1 MQLVETGRG
10 ENMEN
15 IEENTVEETQEED
28 NNTIKNMRE
37 RIKELEG
44 VEKEYKSVQ
53 QDKVIQDA
61 GFDPASG
68 QGKALKDLYK
78 GDLEVDAIKAFAAE
92 QYGWGEEAPAVQEQ
106 EAQKARVV
114 TSQDS
119 LDTVIEASVP
129 VEPANVNDQI
139 SQAMQD
145 GDWQTS
151 SALKAEKLKALM
163 DKKLN

>member
-1 MQLVETGRG
+1 MD
-10 ENMEN
+10 
-15 IEENTVEETQEED
+15 NTVENTQDD
-28 NNTIKNMRE
+28 NNAIKAMRE

-53 QDKVIQDA
+53 MGNAIKDA
-61 GFDPASG
+61 GFDPSSG

-78 GDLEVDAIKAFAAE
+78 GEMDSDSIKQFASE
-92 QYGWGEEAPAVQEQ
+92 NYGWGASPDQVTEQ
-106 EAQKARVV
+106 EAQRSRVI

-119 LDTVIEASVP
+119 LDTVIEASIP
-129 VEPANVNDQI
+129 VEPVGIEDQI
-139 SQAMQD
+139 NQAQAD

-163 DKKLN
+163 ERKL

>member
-1 MQLVETGRG
+1 MD
-10 ENMEN
+10 
-15 IEENTVEETQEED
+15 NTVENTQDD
-28 NNTIKNMRE
+28 NNAIKAMRE

-53 QDKVIQDA
+53 MGNAIKDA
-61 GFDPASG
+61 GFDPSSG

-78 GDLEVDAIKAFAAE
+78 GELDSDSIKQFAADN
-92 QYGWGEEAPAVQEQ
+92 YGWGASPDEVTEQ
-106 EAQKARVV
+106 EAQRSRVV
-114 TSQDS
+114 TSQNS

-129 VEPANVNDQI
+129 VEPVGIDDQI
-139 SQAMQD
+139 NQAQSD

-163 DKKLN
+163 ERKL

>member
-1 MQLVETGRG
+1 MQLVENWERRD
-10 ENMEN
+10 MEN
-15 IEENTVEETQEED
+15 IEENTVEETQED
-28 NNTIKNMRE
+28 NNAIKNMRE

-53 QDKVIQDA
+53 MDTAIKDA

-106 EAQKARVV
+106 EAQKSRVV

-119 LDTVIEASVP
+119 LDAVAQASVP

-163 DKKLN
+163 EKKL

>member
-1 MQLVETGRG
+1 MRRRK
-10 ENMEN
+10 MEN
-15 IEENTVEETQEED
+15 IEENTVEETQED
-28 NNTIKNMRE
+28 NNAIKQMRE

-44 VEKEYKSVQ
+44 VEKEFKSVQ
-53 QDKVIQDA
+53 QDKVIQEA
-61 GFDPASG
+61 GFDPSSG

-106 EAQKARVV
+106 EAQKSRVV

-119 LDTVIEASVP
+119 LDAVAQASVP
-129 VEPANVNDQI
+129 VEPADVNDQI
-139 SQAMQD
+139 AQAQQD

>member
-10 ENMEN
+10 EKMEEVENM
-15 IEENTVEETQEED
+15 VEEQED
-28 NNTIKNMRE
+28 NNAIKSMRE

-53 QDKVIQDA
+53 MGNAIKDA
-61 GFDPASG
+61 GFDPSSG

-78 GDLEVDAIKAFAAE
+78 GELQPEAIQQFAKE
-92 QYGWGEEAPAVQEQ
+92 NYGWGSETPTKVDPQA
-106 EAQKARVV
+106 AQKARVV
-114 TSQDS
+114 SSQES

-129 VEPANVNDQI
+129 VEPVVIDDQI
-139 SQAMQD
+139 AQAQQD

-151 SALKAEKLKALM
+151 SNLKADKLRALTQ
-163 DKKLN
+163 KK